1 MDTTSAAAATPA
13 PEGFTDAEWERFER
27 FQAEKE
33 RRRIAAER
41 FKAGLSTEKLLLRNE
56 TGGPLTLPRGCTQGA
71 HELAKEIACDGA
83 DPVDRLRASK
93 PTAAPG
99 ELFWVPP
106 GHHQAVNTALPK
118 VDPLSVADEPT
129 VQDRLALGELRAA
142 KEAVERPA
150 IQAEKTEADLEAQ
163 ERILAERKLQQR
175 AEVARRRSH
184 VQAVDVKINEFLS
197 SRSEAWRTT
206 ILGAAAEASLES
218 IRQAADTDRGHVGTM
233 DQLRQ
238 AGGVGGP
245 AAFMSGANGQPV
257 KLRVDRSL

>member
-1 MDTTSAAAATPA
+1 M
-13 PEGFTDAEWERFER
+13 
-27 FQAEKE
+27 
-33 RRRIAAER
+33 
-41 FKAGLSTEKLLLRNE
+41 
-56 TGGPLTLPRGCTQGA
+56 
-71 HELAKEIACDGA
+71 AKEIACDGA

-175 AEVARRRSH
+175 AEVRRRSH
-184 VQAVDVKINEFLS
+184 VQAAEVRINEFLS

-206 ILGAAAEASLES
+206 ILGGAAEASLES
-218 IRQAADTDRGHVGTM
+218 VRQAADADRGHVGTM
-233 DQLRQ
+233 DQLRRSQ
-238 AGGVGGP
+238 AGDVGGP
-245 AAFMSGANGQPV
+245 AAFMSGASGQPV
-257 KLRVDRSL
+257 KLPVDRSS